1 MNQRYTRLFTLPG
14 PLYAQGSPLII
25 LAGALLK
32 DNQTGRVL
40 AQLKLKNVGTK
51 PIKAVKVSV
60 TPLDA
65 AGMENGQPVE
75 HPYLDLHAARDGE
88 FGQMEPIP
96 FPDPTTRAF
105 RGAITQVV
113 FTDGSLWGPAEGAW
127 EVLSPSRPL
136 ESVLRDKEL
145 CKEYQIQYGANCQVF
160 PREEAG
166 LWQCACGA
174 WNMESEAKCHACWK
188 NLDQLKALDLEQLK
202 ASRDARLA
210 REQQAMAAQQAAA
223 SQAPSKG
230 NRPQWL
236 IPGIAALLV
245 VLIGGGVFFVN
256 RGKPA
261 SSGSSASGGGT
272 QSAASDDSG
281 SAAGGDDTQSVVSGD
296 SGSSDTATAASPV
309 DTLFDFIR
317 EEGEIR
323 DRVDFPVFPIYYEDC
338 YVYEKTMDSGVKYFF
353 LADEEDNDL
362 LWFHA
367 QWPDDSNMEVTLFYN
382 WEEGFIS
389 FMPTVEV
396 TSSSGAKTSY
406 ILRGSVD
413 IADYHANMDVAPSSV
428 EEAET
433 GAEAPEYIQPLTK
446 SCTSLMHFSILRLSE
461 LCEEVGISMD
471 DLGFVNFEN
480 PVID

>member
-1 MNQRYTRLFTLPG
+1 MSERYTRLFTLPG
-14 PLYAQGSPLII
+14 SLYAQGSPLII

-40 AQLKLKNVGTK
+40 AQLKFKNVGTK
-51 PIKAVKVSV
+51 SVKAVKVSV

-75 HPYLDLHAARDGE
+75 HQYLDLHAARDGE
-88 FGQMEPIP
+88 FGQKEPIP

-127 EVLSPSRPL
+127 EVLSPTRTL
-136 ESVLRDKEL
+136 ESVLRDQEL
-145 CKEYQIQYGANCQVF
+145 CKEYQIQYGANCRVF

-174 WNMESEAKCHACWK
+174 WNRQEEESCHACGK
-188 NLDQLKALDLEQLK
+188 NLDQLKGFDLEQLK
-202 ASRDARLA
+202 ASRDARA
-210 REQQAMAAQQAAA
+210 EKERQAALLRQQSA
-223 SQAPSKG
+223 VSSAAPSKG

-272 QSAASDDSG
+272 QSAASDDSS
-281 SAAGGDDTQSVVSGD
+281 SAASDD
-296 SGSSDTATAASPV
+296 SGGTATAASPV

-323 DRVDFPVFPIYYEDC
+323 DRVDFPAFPIYYEDC
-338 YVYEKTMDSGVKYFF
+338 YVYEITMDSETKYFF

-367 QWPDDSNMEVTLFYN
+367 QRSGDSNMEVTLFYN

-396 TSSSGAKTSY
+396 TSNNGSKTSY

-413 IADYHANMDVAPSSV
+413 IADYHANMDVIPSSV

-433 GAEAPEYIQPLTK
+433 GAEAPEYIEPLTK
-446 SCTSLMHFSILRLSE
+446 SCTSLMYFSILRLSE

-471 DLGFVNFEN
+471 DLGFINFEN

>member
-1 MNQRYTRLFTLPG
+1 MSERYTRLFTLPG
-14 PLYAQGSPLII
+14 SLYAQGSPLII

-40 AQLKLKNVGTK
+40 AQLKFKNVGTK

-75 HPYLDLHAARDGE
+75 HQYLDLHAARDWE
-88 FGQMEPIP
+88 FGQREPIP

-113 FTDGSLWGPAEGAW
+113 FADGTLWGPAEGAW
-127 EVLSPSRPL
+127 EVLSPSRTL

-145 CKEYQIQYGANCQVF
+145 CKEYQIQYGANCRVF

-174 WNMESEAKCHACWK
+174 WNRQGEENCHTCGK
-188 NLDQLKALDLEQLK
+188 SLDQLKGFDLEQLK
-202 ASRDARLA
+202 ASRDARA
-210 REQQAMAAQQAAA
+210 EKERQAALLRQQSA
-223 SQAPSKG
+223 VSSAAPSKG

-245 VLIGGGVFFVN
+245 VLVGGGVFFAN

-261 SSGSSASGGGT
+261 SSGPSASGGGT
-272 QSAASDDSG
+272 QSAASDDSS
-281 SAAGGDDTQSVVSGD
+281 SAASDD
-296 SGSSDTATAASPV
+296 SGGTATAASPV

-382 WEEGFIS
+382 WEEGFIT

-396 TSSSGAKTSY
+396 TSSNGSKTSY

-413 IADYHANMDVAPSSV
+413 IADYHANMDVIPSSV

-433 GAEAPEYIQPLTK
+433 GAEAPEYTQPLTK
-446 SCTSLMHFSILRLSE
+446 SCTSLTHFSILRLSE

-471 DLGFVNFEN
+471 DLGFINFEN

>member
-1 MNQRYTRLFTLPG
+1 MSERYTRLFTLPG
-14 PLYAQGSPLII
+14 SLYAQGSPLII

-40 AQLKLKNVGTK
+40 AQLKFKNVGTK
-51 PIKAVKVSV
+51 SVKAVKVSV

-75 HPYLDLHAARDGE
+75 HQYLDLHAARDGE
-88 FGQMEPIP
+88 FGQKEPIP

-113 FTDGSLWGPAEGAW
+113 FADGSLWGPAEGAW

-136 ESVLRDKEL
+136 ESVLRDQEL
-145 CKEYQIQYGANCQVF
+145 YKEYQIQYGANCQIF
-160 PREEAG
+160 SREEAD

-174 WNMESEAKCHACWK
+174 WNRQEEESCHACGK

-210 REQQAMAAQQAAA
+210 REQQAMAAA

-272 QSAASDDSG
+272 QSAASDDSS
-281 SAAGGDDTQSVVSGD
+281 SAASDD
-296 SGSSDTATAASPV
+296 SGGTATAASPV

-323 DRVDFPVFPIYYEDC
+323 DRVDFPAFPIYYEDC

-389 FMPTVEV
+389 SMPTVEV
-396 TSSSGAKTSY
+396 TSSNGAKTSY

-413 IADYHANMDVAPSSV
+413 IADYHANMDVIPSSV

-446 SCTSLMHFSILRLSE
+446 SYTSLMHFSTLRLSE

>member
-1 MNQRYTRLFTLPG
+1 MFGY
-14 PLYAQGSPLII
+14 
-25 LAGALLK
+25 K
-32 DNQTGRVL
+32 
-40 AQLKLKNVGTK
+40 
-51 PIKAVKVSV
+51 KASS
-60 TPLDA
+60 T
-65 AGMENGQPVE
+65 
-75 HPYLDLHAARDGE
+75 
-88 FGQMEPIP
+88 
-96 FPDPTTRAF
+96 
-105 RGAITQVV
+105 
-113 FTDGSLWGPAEGAW
+113 
-127 EVLSPSRPL
+127 L
-136 ESVLRDKEL
+136 ESVLRDQEL
-145 CKEYQIQYGANCQVF
+145 CKEYQIQYGANCQIF
-160 PREEAG
+160 PREEAD

-174 WNMESEAKCHACWK
+174 WNRQGEENCHACGK
-188 NLDQLKALDLEQLK
+188 NLDQLKGFDLEQLK
-202 ASRDARLA
+202 ASRDARA
-210 REQQAMAAQQAAA
+210 EKERQAALLRQQTAPAQAAPAA
-223 SQAPSKG
+223 SAKG

-261 SSGSSASGGGT
+261 SSGPSASGGGT
-272 QSAASDDSG
+272 QSAASDDSS
-281 SAAGGDDTQSVVSGD
+281 SAASDD
-296 SGSSDTATAASPV
+296 SGGTATAASPV

-323 DRVDFPVFPIYYEDC
+323 DRVDFPAFPIYYEDC

-382 WEEGFIS
+382 WEEGFVS
-389 FMPTVEV
+389 LMPTVEV
-396 TSSSGAKTSY
+396 TSSNGSKTSY

-413 IADYHANMDVAPSSV
+413 IADYHANMDVIPSSV

-433 GAEAPEYIQPLTK
+433 RAEAPEYIQPLTK

-471 DLGFVNFEN
+471 DLGFINFEN

>member
-1 MNQRYTRLFTLPG
+1 MSERYTRLFTLPG
-14 PLYAQGSPLII
+14 SLYAQGSPLII

-40 AQLKLKNVGTK
+40 AQLKFKNVGTK
-51 PIKAVKVSV
+51 SVKAVKVSV

-75 HPYLDLHAARDGE
+75 HQYLDLHAARDGE
-88 FGQMEPIP
+88 FGQKEPIP

-127 EVLSPSRPL
+127 EVLSPTRTL
-136 ESVLRDKEL
+136 ESVLRDQEL
-145 CKEYQIQYGANCQVF
+145 CKEYQIQYGANCQIF
-160 PREEAG
+160 SREEAG

-174 WNMESEAKCHACWK
+174 WNQQGEENCHACDK
-188 NLDQLKALDLEQLK
+188 SLEQLKGFDLEQLK
-202 ASRDARLA
+202 ASRDARA
-210 REQQAMAAQQAAA
+210 EKERQAALLRQQTAPAQAAPAA
-223 SQAPSKG
+223 SAKG

-261 SSGSSASGGGT
+261 SSGPSASGGGT
-272 QSAASDDSG
+272 QSAASDDSS
-281 SAAGGDDTQSVVSGD
+281 SAASDD
-296 SGSSDTATAASPV
+296 SGGTATVASPV

-323 DRVDFPVFPIYYEDC
+323 DRVDFPAFPIYYEDC

-367 QWPDDSNMEVTLFYN
+367 QWPDDSNMEVTLFYD

-389 FMPTVEV
+389 SMPTVEV
-396 TSSSGAKTSY
+396 TSSNGAKTRY
-406 ILRGSVD
+406 TMRGGVD
-413 IADYHANMDVAPSSV
+413 IADYHAGMDVIPSSV

-433 GAEAPEYIQPLTK
+433 RAEAPEYIQPLTK
-446 SCTSLMHFSILRLSE
+446 SLSSLTHFSTLRLNE

-471 DLGFVNFEN
+471 DLGFVNFGN

>member
-1 MNQRYTRLFTLPG
+1 MSERYTRLFTLPG
-14 PLYAQGSPLII
+14 SLYAQGSPLII

-40 AQLKLKNVGTK
+40 AQLKFKNVGTK
-51 PIKAVKVSV
+51 SVKAVKVSV

-75 HPYLDLHAARDGE
+75 HQYLDLHAARDGE
-88 FGQMEPIP
+88 FGQKEPIP
-96 FPDPTTRAF
+96 FPDPTSRAF

-145 CKEYQIQYGANCQVF
+145 CKEYQIQYGANCWVF

-174 WNMESEAKCHACWK
+174 WNRQEEESCHACGK
-188 NLDQLKALDLEQLK
+188 NLDQLKGFDLEQLK
-202 ASRDARLA
+202 ASRDARA
-210 REQQAMAAQQAAA
+210 EKERQAALLRQQSA
-223 SQAPSKG
+223 VSSAAPSKG

-245 VLIGGGVFFVN
+245 VLVGGGVFFVN

-272 QSAASDDSG
+272 QSAASDDSS
-281 SAAGGDDTQSVVSGD
+281 SAASDD
-296 SGSSDTATAASPV
+296 SGGTATAASPV

-323 DRVDFPVFPIYYEDC
+323 DRVDFPAFPIYYEDC

-382 WEEGFIS
+382 WEKGFVS

-396 TSSSGAKTSY
+396 TSSNGSKTSY
-406 ILRGSVD
+406 ILRGGVD
-413 IADYHANMDVAPSSV
+413 IADYHANMDVIPSSV

-446 SCTSLMHFSILRLSE
+446 SLSSLTHFSTLRLSE

-471 DLGFVNFEN
+471 DLGFINFGN

>member
-1 MNQRYTRLFTLPG
+1 MSKRYTRLFTLPG
-14 PLYAQGSPLII
+14 SLYAQGSPLII

-40 AQLKLKNVGTK
+40 AQLKFKNVGTK
-51 PIKAVKVSV
+51 SVKAVKVSV

-75 HPYLDLHAARDGE
+75 HQYLDLHAARDGE
-88 FGQMEPIP
+88 FGQKEPIP

-127 EVLSPSRPL
+127 EVLSPTRTL
-136 ESVLRDKEL
+136 ESVLRDQEL
-145 CKEYQIQYGANCQVF
+145 CKEYQIQYGANCQIF

-174 WNMESEAKCHACWK
+174 WNRQGEENCHTCGK
-188 NLDQLKALDLEQLK
+188 SLEQLKGFDLEQLK
-202 ASRDARLA
+202 ASRDVRAEKER
-210 REQQAMAAQQAAA
+210 QAALLRQQTAPAQAAPAA
-223 SQAPSKG
+223 SAKG

-245 VLIGGGVFFVN
+245 VLVGGGVFFAN

-261 SSGSSASGGGT
+261 SSDPSASGGGT
-272 QSAASDDSG
+272 QSAASDDSS
-281 SAAGGDDTQSVVSGD
+281 SATSDD
-296 SGSSDTATAASPV
+296 SGGTATAASPV

-353 LADEEDNDL
+353 LADGEDNDL

-389 FMPTVEV
+389 SMPTVEV
-396 TSSSGAKTSY
+396 TSSNGAKTSY

-413 IADYHANMDVAPSSV
+413 IADYHANMDVIPRSV

-433 GAEAPEYIQPLTK
+433 GAEAPEYTQPLTK
-446 SCTSLMHFSILRLSE
+446 SLSSLTHFSTLRLNE
-461 LCEEVGISMD
+461 LCKEVGISMD
-471 DLGFVNFEN
+471 DLGFINFGN